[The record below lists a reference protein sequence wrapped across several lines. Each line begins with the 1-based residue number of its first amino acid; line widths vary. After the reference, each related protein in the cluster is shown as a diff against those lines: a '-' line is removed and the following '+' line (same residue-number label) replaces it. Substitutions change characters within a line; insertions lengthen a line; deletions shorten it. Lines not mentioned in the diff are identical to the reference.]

1 MSNMKLNNFIHHSMT
16 EFIDICWQFA
26 NNSPVP
32 DSCCWLHLVVTAK
45 SFGVVCQGKVLASF
59 AKGEDAFCAA
69 TAAVTG
75 MRAVSCQSR
84 LQQSS
89 RLHWQLCTKGC
100 TVEFTELFVYDRT
113 RHLNV
118 VGSCLKAINWLN
130 GKRFLWQTNLAYL
143 APKSK
148 EKVFWF

>member
-1 MSNMKLNNFIHHSMT
+1 MLAV
-16 EFIDICWQFA
+16 CQY
-26 NNSPVP
+26 SPVP
-32 DSCCWLHLVVTAK
+32 DSCCCLHLVVTAK
-45 SFGVVCQGKVLASF
+45 SFGVVCQGKVLAV
-59 AKGEDAFCAA
+59 AKGEDAFCATA
-69 TAAVTG
+69 AAVTG

-118 VGSCLKAINWLN
+118 VGSCLEAINWLVGKSFPMANNIWHIWRLNQNCFLILNLDMSVYLPLIDN
-130 GKRFLWQTNLAYL
+130 GY
-143 APKSK
+143 
-148 EKVFWF
+148 E